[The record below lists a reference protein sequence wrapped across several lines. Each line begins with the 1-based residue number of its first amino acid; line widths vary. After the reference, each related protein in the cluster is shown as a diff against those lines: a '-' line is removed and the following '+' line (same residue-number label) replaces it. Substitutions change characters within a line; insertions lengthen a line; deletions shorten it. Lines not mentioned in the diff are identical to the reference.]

1 MRYFN
6 YQEFEDSATARR
18 DGIDNSLTPAARR
31 MVTILVE
38 KLLDPLRR
46 AWGGPIVISSGYRCP
61 ELNTLIGGAK
71 HSHHLLGCA
80 ADLIAGSPDDH
91 RRLFQLAQEAHEL
104 CILEFTQ
111 LILEPGARWIHI
123 SYVPG
128 NLRCQVIDQEKPLD
142 RLKSSNPKT

>member
-18 DGIDNSLTPAARR
+18 DGIDNSLTPVAQQ

-38 KLLDPLRR
+38 MLLDPLRR
-46 AWGGPIVISSGYRCP
+46 VWGRPIVISSGYRCP
-61 ELNTLIGGAK
+61 ELNILIGGAK

-91 RRLFQLAQEAHEL
+91 RLLFRL
-104 CILEFTQ
+104 ILESAQ

-123 SYVPG
+123 PYVPG
-128 NLRCQVIDQEKPLD
+128 NLRCQVIDKEKSP
-142 RLKSSNPKT
+142 N